1 MPVAHHAASALE
13 GGLERSQ
20 ESKRVRLTV
29 LLPQA
34 RAHDVRAESHGG
46 VTTRQFAAIKNP
58 HGGCQFWRLSFP
70 STQHLGASRQLVVA
84 QAELQTGAG
93 LVVQ

>member
-70 STQHLGASRQLVVA
+70 SIQHLGASRQLVVA

-93 LVVQ
+93 LVVK